1 MPAIVSGRLAAEAIL
16 AGDPASYP
24 ARMHAHP
31 VIADYRRIARLR
43 RAIAGLGVG
52 ARGANGS
59 ERRRRGARRRIGL
72 RAHPARLGRR
82 MLVNGFAWMFSGAR
96 LPAPRAIDV
105 ALAGAE
111 RWLDRRAANGR
122 AS

>member
-1 MPAIVSGRLAAEAIL
+1 MRRASTPTAPAARCWSGDSLGLAQPLTAEGILPAIVSGRLAAEAIL

-52 ARGANGS
+52 ARGTNGGTPQ
-59 ERRRRGARRRIGL
+59 RAGARRRVCA
-72 RAHPARLGRR
+72 RTRLG
-82 MLVNGFAWMFSGAR
+82 SG
-96 LPAPRAIDV
+96 
-105 ALAGAE
+105 GAC
-111 RWLDRRAANGR
+111 W
-122 AS
+122 

>member
-1 MPAIVSGRLAAEAIL
+1 M
-16 AGDPASYP
+16 
-24 ARMHAHP
+24 
-31 VIADYRRIARLR
+31 
-43 RAIAGLGVG
+43 G
-52 ARGANGS
+52 ARGANG
-59 ERRRRGARRRIGL
+59 RAPPARGAASGL